1 MERFNITNLSVCK
14 NDDLKGGYSYNK
26 FLIEDRYLKM
36 KAIMKTELY
45 DNGNHYR
52 IDIERQDVPFFV
64 NPEDKQR
71 DDIYWVDSSKDMLHF
86 ALYGEEFHK
95 RVMSSRNIGTENSD
109 EIIEEI
115 IDKNRYN
122 EGRLD

>member
-1 MERFNITNLSVCK
+1 MDRFAITNISVCK

-36 KAIMKTELY
+36 KAIMKIELY

-52 IDIERQDVPFFV
+52 IDIERQDAPVFA
-64 NPEDKQR
+64 NPVDKQR

-86 ALYGEEFHK
+86 ALYGEDFHK
-95 RVMSSRNIGTENSD
+95 RVMGSRNIRVEDTD
-109 EIIEEI
+109 EIVDEI
-115 IDKNRYN
+115 IDKNRYG